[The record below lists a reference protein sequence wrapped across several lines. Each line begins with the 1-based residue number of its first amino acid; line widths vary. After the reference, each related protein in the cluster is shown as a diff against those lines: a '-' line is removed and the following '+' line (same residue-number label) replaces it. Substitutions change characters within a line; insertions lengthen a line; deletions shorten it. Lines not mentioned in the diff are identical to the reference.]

1 MRLFPYSER
10 LLAYRYLKSK
20 RRDGFISVIAGF
32 SFLGI
37 TLGVATLIIV
47 MSVMNGFRIE
57 LVNQILGI
65 NGHASIYAYGR
76 DISDYENKIDK
87 ISNISGVKKV
97 SAVIE
102 GQVLVSHN
110 ERQAGV
116 AVRAPRSQD
125 LEKMLLM
132 QQGLQQGS
140 YHTLQDGQ
148 HIALGSKLAQQLGVG
163 LNDKITIISPKGRA
177 TPFGTAPRIKSYTIG
192 AIFTLGMSLY
202 DSNFVFMDMLEAQN
216 FFIKPNQISNIDI
229 YIDNPDDI
237 AQFRG
242 KIYQALQDEQLII
255 STWQESNATYL
266 SALAVE
272 RTVMFIILSLIIL
285 VAALNIISGMIML
298 VKDKSTDIAVLRTIG
313 ASKNSIMRIFLMTGA
328 AIGIIGTFCGVI
340 IGALFCA
347 YIDEIR
353 VFISNLL
360 GISLFDP
367 AIYFLAKMPAEM
379 TLEDTVKIVV
389 MSLTLS
395 IIAGIFPARRAA
407 KLDPVEVLR
416 YE

>member
-1 MRLFPYSER
+1 MSFFPYAER
-10 LLAYRYLKSK
+10 LLAYKYLRAR

-65 NGHASIYAYGR
+65 NGHIGVYAYGR
-76 DISDYENKIDK
+76 DITNYEEKLTEISKIQGITDA
-87 ISNISGVKKV
+87 G
-97 SAVIE
+97 AMIE
-102 GQVLVSHN
+102 GQVLVSHQD
-110 ERQAGV
+110 RQAGV
-116 AVRAPRSQD
+116 AIRAPRQQD
-125 LEKMLLM
+125 LKNMALM
-132 QQGLQQGS
+132 QKSLKQGS
-140 YHTLQDGQ
+140 YDSLLDGQ
-148 HIALGSKLAQQLGVG
+148 HIALGSKLAFQLGVTV
-163 LNDKITIISPKGRA
+163 NDTVTILSPKGRI
-177 TPFGTAPRIKSYTIG
+177 TPFGTAPRIKTYRVG
-192 AIFTLGMSLY
+192 AIFTVGMSLY
-202 DSNFVFMDMLEAQN
+202 DSNFIFMDLAEAQN
-216 FFIKPNQISNIDI
+216 FFMKNNAVSGLDI
-229 YIDNPDDI
+229 RIDNPDD
-237 AQFRG
+237 AVRF
-242 KIYQALQDEQLII
+242 KALI
-255 STWQESNATYL
+255 SNAINDNVHVTTWQESNANYL

-298 VKDKSTDIAVLRTIG
+298 VKDKSTDIAVLRTFG
-313 ASKNSIMRIFLMTGA
+313 ASQGAIMRIFLLTGA
-328 AIGIIGTFCGVI
+328 SIGIVGTFCGVI

-353 VFISNLL
+353 VFISSLL

-367 AIYFLAKMPAEM
+367 SVYFLAKMPAEM
-379 TLEDTVKIVV
+379 TLEDTLKIIV

-395 IIAGIFPARRAA
+395 LLAGIFPARRAA
-407 KLDPVEVLR
+407 KLDPAEVLR